1 MTDKTDRKVKSL
13 IAKLTAGGEHE
24 GSEAAE
30 ALELK
35 RRIYATVDLG
45 IIGDPRAVPVLVQAS
60 KNKNLHSRV
69 QVWASLALGDIRNP
83 QAVPAL
89 IEALKDKDLERF
101 PCSQVITALI
111 AIGDPQAVPVLTQ
124 ALGREA
130 GFARSRPPNHRGAT
144 GNRPQGPDTPRE
156 APQPRN
162 RLSHAAR
169 PRAQMHPHRRHDPP
183 DRRSP
188 LLAARAPG

>member
-13 IAKLTAGGEHE
+13 IAKFTAGGEHK
-24 GSEAAE
+24 GGKTAE
-30 ALELK
+30 ALGLK
-35 RRIYATVDLG
+35 GSIQGSIYATVDLG

-130 GFARSRPPNHRGAT
+130 GFARSRPSNHRGAT
-144 GNRPQGPDTPRE
+144 GKPPAG
-156 APQPRN
+156 AG
-162 RLSHAAR
+162 HA
-169 PRAQMHPHRRHDPP
+169 
-183 DRRSP
+183 
-188 LLAARAPG
+188 